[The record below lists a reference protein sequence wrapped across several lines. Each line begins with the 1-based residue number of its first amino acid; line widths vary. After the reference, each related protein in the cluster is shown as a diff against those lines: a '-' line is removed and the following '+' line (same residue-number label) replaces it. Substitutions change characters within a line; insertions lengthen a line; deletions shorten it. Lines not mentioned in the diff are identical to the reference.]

1 MPSVPKKLRVMVA
14 PLQGGWS
21 SSLLSAKSDPTQ
33 AGPRR
38 PMRIRL
44 LRRRLACHDR
54 AMTDTDTGAPAAEES
69 SAIPNVRIPVL
80 WILGALVGG
89 LILGAMMGNASPLVT
104 ESADV
109 VGTVWLNGL
118 RMTVVPLVVALLI
131 VGIVQTA
138 KVARAG
144 RFTAK
149 AVLIMIAI
157 LWSSSLIAALVTPL
171 LLEAFPMPREAAQA
185 LAAALGQSAP
195 TGDIPPFSEFLRAI
209 VPTNPINSA
218 ANDEILPLMIFTLA
232 FAFAVSR
239 LPQKRRRTVSDFFE
253 AIAAAMIILIG
264 WVLMIAPIGVFAL
277 ALVVGAKAGAA
288 AFGALA
294 HYVLI
299 VTAVGTIVWLL
310 AFVVARV
317 AGRQPLGKFVRAA
330 IPAHAVAI
338 STQSS
343 LASLPAMVEGSKS
356 LGIDERKVDIVLPI
370 AVALFRATGPAMNLA
385 VAIYVAHWLGITL
398 TVPMLAAGVIVA
410 AITTMGAVS
419 LPGSISFISSIAPIN
434 LAMGLPVQPLGLL
447 VAVETFPDIM
457 RTVGN
462 VTMDMA
468 VTTTVAAH
476 SPNLKES
483 GHETAPTG

>member
-1 MPSVPKKLRVMVA
+1 
-14 PLQGGWS
+14 
-21 SSLLSAKSDPTQ
+21 
-33 AGPRR
+33 
-38 PMRIRL
+38 
-44 LRRRLACHDR
+44 
-54 AMTDTDTGAPAAEES
+54 MTDTDTGAPAAEES

-370 AVALFRATGPAMNLA
+370 AVA
-385 VAIYVAHWLGITL
+385 IYVAHWLGITL